1 MKQTSPRCFRWKPE
15 GPSLSG
21 LLKMKVTWTHF
32 LFQMLEEGLLEAVFP
47 SKIHPKAA
55 QILIIQIQTLC
66 VSDRIK
72 TLLVNRIEIDQN
84 VCTVPVGLVNGRAR
98 AITLHTPR
106 LSEVRACSWDS
117 LSAASAEDVVVSWR
131 ACRSLREL

>member
-72 TLLVNRIEIDQN
+72 TLLVKPGKPHRDWSECMY
-84 VCTVPVGLVNGRAR
+84 CTCGVSKWPSKSYNPAYTKTFWGQSLQLGLTFCGF
-98 AITLHTPR
+98 
-106 LSEVRACSWDS
+106 C
-117 LSAASAEDVVVSWR
+117 WR
-131 ACRSLREL
+131 CCGELKSV

>member
-1 MKQTSPRCFRWKPE
+1 MKQTSPKCFRWKPG

-21 LLKMKVTWTHF
+21 LLEMKVTWTHF
-32 LFQMLEEGLLEAVFP
+32 LFQMLEEGLLEGVFL

-66 VSDRIK
+66 VSDFRIK
-72 TLLVNRIEIDQN
+72 TLKSLVNRIEIDQN
-84 VCTVPVGLVNGRAR
+84 VCTVPVGLVYGRAS

-117 LSAASAEDVVVSWR
+117 LSVASDEDVVVS
-131 ACRSLREL
+131 